1 MSSRY
6 PGFPV
11 FNYEHLKKYV
21 ESDPAL
27 GKRTILPE
35 TRLDRKEKEEYEVE
49 KIVGHR
55 RFKKGRIQK
64 YLVRWENYGPQFD
77 EWKTERELTNSPM
90 ILAEYKKKHNFVMA
104 EILYGNARGEIPES
118 EIGRVGDVT
127 WVGLNCPLNFLPDR
141 AMEYIDN
148 FSYHTASA
156 PTDEN
161 GYFQYMEFIWK
172 PDWEQHDRFY
182 RAWIP
187 ILSNPQNNSPWF
199 FQLKHWVSETQ
210 FKNFIIPEVW
220 RTRMISDLQKLE
232 NCVSEIVAKAP
243 FFGKIPRP
251 PVFYLDSLSRTRET
265 RPAANKLAATAK
277 RAALELLGF
286 LYWRISTAE
295 NWQEELTKETIA
307 IIESFNL
314 LDYEKRGVL
323 LNLARDWHAMN
334 IPVLLRHNVPILFP
348 WTIRE
353 EMEYRFG
360 CLAPS
365 ILAAY
370 QAKCQEVG
378 GEKEL
383 KLSDNLSRSASYLA
397 ICRYSVFLD
406 DPQEEYH
413 IPESAN
419 SVIPKKGDKRMID
432 FPGWAWRPVP
442 SRKWVKFYKQRFHYQ
457 VVNGITTFWRF
468 RPLPK
473 PEEEHE
479 IDEDDES
486 SYSEGDDWN
495 DAEESAMEDLDSEY
509 TVREVY
515 KGRCAPRPG
524 QRFHPETGEQ
534 ITRPYTGNACL
545 EKYTAELNGRIPPS
559 SSSQAFRGA
568 KEAVEDV
575 ARQIRE
581 DVPSNVNEDD
591 MDVDVSNPP
600 PVSTVGAEA
609 SGVSSSQDVSSV
621 SSVTLAETSSV
632 SNPSLLERMSD
643 VGNFPPLPSAKKA
656 AAPKWQG
663 RIPPTEPRGH
673 REYRHLDQRSAS
685 SSYTR
690 GRSRSPPPRFSRDR
704 RSPPPARSAERGASH
719 PRRPRTPSPAGGYR
733 KPTELQ
739 ATRLE
744 AWVQSAARLAGSYT
758 FRKMPDDYRWN
769 RKFLDHAVLLLH
781 NADAR
786 VRLRFLTCALKITT
800 VGEVLDQ
807 AVLRGIPFRLAIP
820 ETSLPE
826 FRMEGS
832 LSAASRILTKSQY
845 EMGPPEAPLTMGRGG
860 AEFAISYT
868 KRFGRVLSLPHA
880 RCIVGMGGIFTWLAW
895 MYEEKLVQSYMSG
908 PSIQVVR
915 FGRGWTDGHE
925 EHPLYITHD
934 QLYPHEI
941 EDILGHVV
949 DGQTDRWVW
958 PTPDLL
964 LELCDHYSGEITS
977 ELNEA
982 LMAVY
987 NEVKDNR
994 ATPRSK
1000 TQWSKLFRRRNRGT
1014 AAPEVKISKSDLEDE
1029 EERMDRIFA
1038 DKWNVVKVR
1047 KLNLPGIMRPI

>member
-1 MSSRY
+1 
-6 PGFPV
+6 
-11 FNYEHLKKYV
+11 
-21 ESDPAL
+21 
-27 GKRTILPE
+27 
-35 TRLDRKEKEEYEVE
+35 
-49 KIVGHR
+49 
-55 RFKKGRIQK
+55 
-64 YLVRWENYGPQFD
+64 
-77 EWKTERELTNSPM
+77 
-90 ILAEYKKKHNFVMA
+90 MA

-127 WVGLNCPLNFLPDR
+127 WVGLNCPLNFLQDR

-161 GYFQYMEFIWK
+161 GYFQHMEFIWK
-172 PDWEQHDRFY
+172 PDWEQHDRFF

-199 FQLKHWVSETQ
+199 FQYRHWVSETPS
-210 FKNFIIPEVW
+210 KNFIIPEVW

-251 PVFYLDSLSRTRET
+251 PVFYLDSLGRTRET
-265 RPAANKLAATAK
+265 RSAANKLAASAK

-295 NWQEELTKETIA
+295 NWQEELTKETLA

-323 LNLARDWHAMN
+323 INLARDWHAMN

-348 WTIRE
+348 WTIHE

-413 IPESAN
+413 ILNSAN
-419 SVIPKKGDKRMID
+419 LVIPKKGDKRMID

-442 SRKWVKFYKQRFHYQ
+442 SRKWVKFYKQRYHYQ

-473 PEEEHE
+473 SEEEHE
-479 IDEDDES
+479 RDEDDES

-509 TVREVY
+509 TVREIY

-534 ITRPYTGNACL
+534 TARPYTGNACL

-568 KEAVEDV
+568 KEAIEDV

-581 DVPSNVNEDD
+581 DVPSNANEDD
-591 MDVDVSNPP
+591 MDVDASTIPPASSRKSPYLIRHFSNECRTLGTFRPCLVLRKP
-600 PVSTVGAEA
+600 MQQNGKVESLLRSPEVTGSTVT
-609 SGVSSSQDVSSV
+609 GVKDQCLRHILEVDRI
-621 SSVTLAETSSV
+621 
-632 SNPSLLERMSD
+632 LLR
-643 VGNFPPLPSAKKA
+643 
-656 AAPKWQG
+656 
-663 RIPPTEPRGH
+663 
-673 REYRHLDQRSAS
+673 
-685 SSYTR
+685 
-690 GRSRSPPPRFSRDR
+690 RD
-704 RSPPPARSAERGASH
+704 
-719 PRRPRTPSPAGGYR
+719 
-733 KPTELQ
+733 
-739 ATRLE
+739 
-744 AWVQSAARLAGSYT
+744 SAAIVAPLHHRDQPEKVQAILDDQELRRRREATANLRSCKRLASRHG
-758 FRKMPDDYRWN
+758 KMPDEYRWN
-769 RKFLDHAVLLLH
+769 RKFLDHAVLLLP

-807 AVLRGIPFRLAIP
+807 AILRGIPFRLAIP

-826 FRMEGS
+826 FRTEGG

-958 PTPDLL
+958 PTPELL

-987 NEVKDNR
+987 NEVKDNK

-1047 KLNLPGIMRPI
+1047 RLNLPGIMRPI